1 MRILVLIVGIIILL
15 FLSRREG
22 FVDAD
27 PCAGLTDTSP
37 ASSVSPACL
46 QKIWNDVGCSTIGT
60 VYPPSNY
67 SGWWTQ
73 NDGAKTLAGIK
84 ADMKAWSIMIDD
96 VHVKGCKGPQ
106 CRAVS
111 TPLNDEGGGNAVY
124 LDRHSPSCRADE
136 ALSQF
141 RLVRQWVGNQFQ
153 YQYQYTCCKVPGPPG
168 PQGPPGLTG
177 QKGEAGKGGL
187 PGAQGPQGLQ
197 GLQGLPGIAGAPGQK
212 GEAGK
217 DGLPGAQGP
226 QGLQGLQ
233 GLPGIAGA
241 PGQKGEKG
249 EKGPKGDQGLPGAM
263 GPQGEAGKDGIQGWS
278 PVYQS

>member
-1 MRILVLIVGIIILL
+1 MYRIVALIVGIIVLL
-15 FLSRREG
+15 FLSSSEG

-27 PCAGLTDTSP
+27 PCAGLTDASP
-37 ASSVSPACL
+37 ANSVTPACL

-73 NDGAKTLAGIK
+73 NGGAKTLAGIK
-84 ADMKAWSIMIDD
+84 ADMRAWATMIDD

-106 CRAVS
+106 CRAVA
-111 TPLNDEGGGNAVY
+111 TPFDLDGGGNAVF
-124 LDRHSPSCRADE
+124 LDRQNLSCRADE

-141 RLVRQWVGNQFQ
+141 RLVRNPAGTL
-153 YQYQYTCCKVPGPPG
+153 YQYQYTCCKVPGPV
-168 PQGPPGLTG
+168 GPPGP
-177 QKGEAGKGGL
+177 AGS
-187 PGAQGPQGLQ
+187 QGP
-197 GLQGLPGIAGAPGQK
+197 K
-212 GEAGK
+212 GVAGK

-241 PGQKGEKG
+241 PGKIGETGLKGAQG
-249 EKGPKGDQGLPGAM
+249 IPGPA
-263 GPQGEAGKDGIQGWS
+263 GPQGPPGPIGKDGIQGWS
-278 PVYQS
+278 PMYQS